1 MDSRLIFL
9 PQLVD
14 RWRDG
19 DQKVSGRVEMF
30 VEVTEME
37 GCKCALIIQGVRLT
51 DVDREIIG
59 RSSKKSF

>member
-37 GCKCALIIQGVRLT
+37 GCKCTLIIQGDRLRI
-51 DVDREIIG
+51 VESEIIG